1 MIDHLSPYEG
11 VVFGALIGLGILSM
25 LSAEENTQTVGA
37 CLLAAGFWGGVI
49 ALVRAL
55 VHREPGGLYVISFV
69 AALIAGLMKFFV
81 FSDLGK
87 DGGNRVIWTFII
99 GIGLAG
105 LVGTAL
111 NALIRK
117 PPEDPEA
124 AAKQASPDLDE
135 SEEAAPLHGMDEAVE
150 ESAAATDEVPPE
162 DSAPDLP

>member
-1 MIDHLSPYEG
+1 MIDHLTPYEG
-11 VVFGALIGLGILSM
+11 VIFGALIGMGIISM

-37 CLLAAGFWGGVI
+37 CLFAAGFWGGVI

-99 GIGLAG
+99 GIGIAG

-124 AAKQASPDLDE
+124 AAKQAAPKPDE
-135 SEEAAPLHGMDEAVE
+135 SEEAAPLHGMDEAPSE
-150 ESAAATDEVPPE
+150 AGAPTDEVPPE
-162 DSAPDLP
+162 DAPDLP

>member
-1 MIDHLSPYEG
+1 MIDYLTPYEG
-11 VVFGALIGLGILSM
+11 VIYGALIGLGIISM
-25 LSAEENTQTVGA
+25 LSAEENTQLVGA

-99 GIGLAG
+99 GIGIAG

-117 PPEDPEA
+117 PPEDPQA
-124 AAKQASPDLDE
+124 AAEQATPDLDE
-135 SEEAAPLHGMDEAVE
+135 SAGAVPLHGMDEVGGQP
-150 ESAAATDEVPPE
+150 AAQTEDVSPE